1 MVSDSCGF
9 APINNN
15 DAVIAIKDA
24 PPPVASSSTSASTT
38 STSSDDVAVNNNNTN
53 NKSSS
58 SSFRLVRYLSDLP
71 NWQSYDDNQEHFIQE
86 MPKIELHVHLDGSFD
101 PDFLWKYMQEHPNSI
116 VECLPCQAVLPWE
129 NENGKNKTLPV
140 RKLVQDCQ
148 SSKDYHKLCTCR
160 RGLRS
165 LKQMLNC
172 FEIFLPLVRRNLSLL
187 EQLAFDFC
195 QRQYEQNVVYT
206 EVRYSPFLLAEGFV
220 DNNNNHDSNDDDNN
234 KQQQNG
240 EKDNENKNVVD
251 GAAVLKAI
259 TAGLRRGSH
268 KFNITVNQILCAI
281 TWRPDWAQPTLD
293 LVSEHWHDY
302 PCATVGIDIAAGEE
316 HFDAQ
321 NFPHLHDTHYQ
332 VFYNKAQLDSKYKDI
347 PVTIHAGESPD
358 ESSSD
363 NVRRAVE
370 EYGASRIGH
379 GYRVVNDAA
388 LMEQLRRDK
397 IHLEVCPTSS
407 DETGGWVYPPPNSNG
422 DEDDERKQQRKN
434 NKQWMQHPIVD
445 MLNAGLSFS
454 FSSDDPAV
462 FHTSLAWQY
471 RVAMVKMG
479 FTRQQ
484 MLQCNL
490 NAIDAAFCSPE
501 EKEKLRRH
509 LLDFAAFSGLEY
521 VAATAT
527 TDGERGTDKKR
538 ASTCPQNNEQQLHH
552 VGDNGTWRR
561 TSSCAS
567 TTASSSIHNAYHTAT
582 NSSLLPLSTTTPQ
595 WKRSMSANFV
605 DRVYVYK
612 PGGADHAKEYEYL

>member
-1 MVSDSCGF
+1 MVSDSGGF
-9 APINNN
+9 APSTVV
-15 DAVIAIKDA
+15 DSAVIATKDA
-24 PPPVASSSTSASTT
+24 PHHPVATSTSNSSSTSGT
-38 STSSDDVAVNNNNTN
+38 STSTSTNSDIAQISKNK
-53 NKSSS
+53 KSSTS
-58 SSFRLVRYLSDLP
+58 SKFRLVRYLSDLP
-71 NWQSYDDNQEHFIQE
+71 HWQSYNDHDEHFIQD

-116 VECLPCQAVLPWE
+116 VECLPCQTILPWQEE
-129 NENGKNKTLPV
+129 NNKKKTLPV
-140 RKLVQDCQ
+140 RQLVQDCQ
-148 SSKDYHKLCTCR
+148 SSQDYHKLCTCR
-160 RGLRS
+160 GYRS

-195 QRQYEQNVVYT
+195 QRQYEQNVIYT

-220 DNNNNHDSNDDDNN
+220 DNNDNENGNKKDDDN
-234 KQQQNG
+234 
-240 EKDNENKNVVD
+240 DVVVVD
-251 GAAVLKAI
+251 GAAVLQAI
-259 TAGLRRGSH
+259 TAGLRRGCH
-268 KFNITVNQILCAI
+268 KFNIIINQILCAI

-293 LVSEHWHDY
+293 LVLQHWHDY

-316 HFDAQ
+316 HFDEK
-321 NFPHLHDTHYQ
+321 NFTHLHQGHYQ
-332 VFYNKAQLDSKYKDI
+332 VFTSKALPDSIYKDI

-379 GYRVVNDAA
+379 GYRVVNDAV
-388 LMEQLRRDK
+388 LMAQLRRNK

-407 DETGGWVYPPPNSNG
+407 DETGGWVYPSPLSNDNG
-422 DEDDERKQQRKN
+422 DDNDEPTSRKN
-434 NKQWMQHPIVD
+434 NDKKPWSQHPIVE
-445 MLNAGLSFS
+445 MSKAGLSFS

-479 FTRQQ
+479 FTREQ

-490 NAIDAAFCSPE
+490 HAIDAAFCSPE
-501 EKEKLRRH
+501 EKNKLKRH
-509 LLDFAAFSGLEY
+509 FLDFAAFSGLEY
-521 VAATAT
+521 VT
-527 TDGERGTDKKR
+527 
-538 ASTCPQNNEQQLHH
+538 AST
-552 VGDNGTWRR
+552 DTTGTWRR
-561 TSSCAS
+561 RTSIS
-567 TTASSSIHNAYHTAT
+567 ASSTGGSIHRAHHTAPT
-582 NSSLLPLSTTTPQ
+582 ADSSTPSQ

-612 PGGADHAKEYEYL
+612 PGSADKTKEYEYL